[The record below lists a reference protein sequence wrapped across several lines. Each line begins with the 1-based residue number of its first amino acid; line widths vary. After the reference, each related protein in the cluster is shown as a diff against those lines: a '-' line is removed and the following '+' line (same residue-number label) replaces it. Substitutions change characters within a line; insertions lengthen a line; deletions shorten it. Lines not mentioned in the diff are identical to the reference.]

1 MSSKQRKCIFG
12 CKKVRTLFKL
22 PKEEPTR
29 QKWLEFIFASTQQT
43 HHSPLVCDYHFTND
57 CWLNFGQYESGLSGR
72 LVLRV
77 GAIPTIEPNEDFRSH
92 EEHMSRMFDEVMGLG
107 EFADSSSG
115 SVSSSK
121 SGGQNEQKE
130 LDETSGQDQNPLM
143 EEDSTCSKPEEE
155 KVEEEME
162 EEVEDSSISNLAAP
176 SSSSNK
182 LSPFKMV
189 TSKSGSGGSGGAA
202 SDDALDGLPA
212 FEPEDED
219 EEDWH
224 YALPLGT
231 VEDAD
236 KANSKTS
243 QRAQENTSTSKD
255 STPQKPGEDE
265 EAEREREASQGS
277 ANTSHSSQDN
287 TPDNGRDEGVL
298 NQTEET
304 EDSQQEATPEAPVEG
319 SNPPASPGIT
329 IKDEPIDEGY
339 DAALV
344 PQSSTKQIKEELDQ
358 QEEEL
363 RISSVYSVG
372 GVNTFASNTIPAA
385 VSAPAQTT
393 IFIPGRGAV
402 LQAMASLPVRQP
414 APVTR
419 PIPTLTMIPQRPP
432 PPQMAG
438 SVRCSGCSKVLLKG
452 QTAFQR
458 KGSTQLFCS
467 TVCLTGHLPPAKNR
481 NCFQCNRE
489 ITQPRDMITIP
500 AEDGTLISFCGQF
513 CLSVFRHR
521 RKTIDKI
528 PEKWMDKRVEKKPEK
543 PPEKPMERLPEKLF
557 CSVCKVSNRQI
568 EHEVTHQG
576 RLHRLCSDAC
586 FVTWRKLRQLSMN
599 CCEGCG
605 LYCNSNSGSSH
616 TLLIERSHL
625 NFCSPTCIGTY
636 IQTCKK
642 TTECGNCR
650 KITIV
655 STTIMERD
663 QKGKIQLYCSRDCVE
678 DSRPQLQTLV
688 GAPFPCSL
696 CKVSAVP
703 QYHLAL
709 LDGTIRNFCSYNC
722 VTTYRKSGPPS
733 QPDLI
738 NGTSSSKDPLPK
750 DPSKQGSSAVASS
763 VPPTP
768 QDHSSSVPFP
778 GHHLSHSSVP
788 PLVPPPSSV
797 SSPILSGQA
806 QANSPSAQLPK
817 LAEGGAKDPIKLT
830 CHQCN
835 KHFNTKP
842 LLFSHQGRISL
853 LCSVACSEKYKTE
866 KNILVVCE
874 GCKQEKGLFDSIT
887 YNQEELFFCS
897 ENCKVLFKHDLTLR
911 NKDLTWHS
919 CSYCSGFGSKML
931 HSHYGGKIEQ
941 FCKPHCM
948 SQYTVLHYGMSRCD
962 SCRKQG
968 YLNEKLQCLGSV
980 RNFCN
985 MCCLLHYCFLHFE
998 MSQHA
1003 NSNGTGTAPQT
1014 PCTLTQPHH
1023 SSKMN
1028 PVIADVVSLANGSAT
1043 QPSLSTDTAMT
1054 GALPTSSTDG
1064 KNLDH
1069 ASTQTDAMRPP
1080 AHRRRQM
1087 KNKSV
1092 LCRPFTV
1099 DQESMC
1105 QLPET
1110 SSESGDVE
1118 EKVKVVMV
1126 PVPVPVYIPVPVNMY
1141 SQHMP
1146 VPLVI
1151 PMPIP
1156 VPVVVPPQTKD
1167 MTDAAVQSEVFN
1179 ADNEKQEKEFASCAV
1194 QSDAS
1199 SFEDLKSKAVDPT
1212 TRDLER
1218 THKAVQVDLLLPTP
1232 SDKSS
1237 DSTESQPDS
1246 QSETSAAKSDSSAP
1260 DPKTEAPSSS
1270 LMDLETDFPLEPLE
1284 QKPPV
1289 LQRGVK
1295 RPREGSFS
1303 RKRGRRR
1310 TVLAESPSS
1319 APATFTL
1326 NHVYGLKAW
1335 KNWVEQR
1342 KQQPQ
1347 ESSPLEL
1354 KEDILQYNSAELSC
1368 ALSRFIKE
1376 LRRPNGDTYSPDS
1389 IFYLCLGIQ
1398 QYIFLKGRI
1407 ENIFT
1412 DELYGQFASEIS
1424 SMLQLW
1430 KPRLLPNGGVVP
1442 SRVEESFLWECK
1454 QLGAYSPIVLLNTLL
1469 FFCTKKFHLT
1479 TVEQHQHLSFSNFT
1493 RRSKICSRAGKVCY
1507 LHYRRSP
1514 DQTDLIK
1521 KQRLVKEEDLEM
1533 LENVTYPLHCPVRLY
1548 EFYLSRCSPE
1558 SVRDRPDVFYLQPE
1572 KNVHTD
1578 SCHWYSSEPL
1588 DAATLQS
1595 MLTRIL
1601 AVREVQQELEA
1612 ARLQSSTEGDAE

>member
-1 MSSKQRKCIFG
+1 MEHQCVGAGNNSKRNVDVSFQHLCAVVGCSSQRRYVDVSFHVFPKNVAVREKWIEFLG
-12 CKKVRTLFKL
+12 HGNVKKHSWVCSQHFTQDCFYNWQEK
-22 PKEEPTR
+22 KMG
-29 QKWLEFIFASTQQT
+29 FASKLILKPDAVPSIRTQ
-43 HHSPLVCDYHFTND
+43 SS
-57 CWLNFGQYESGLSGR
+57 GQPVS
-72 LVLRV
+72 
-77 GAIPTIEPNEDFRSH
+77 EPH

-265 EAEREREASQGS
+265 EAERDREASQGS

-438 SVRCSGCSKVLLKG
+438 SVRCSGCSKVTFLQLRIETASNATDIEGKPLIRFLKNG
-452 QTAFQR
+452 WTN
-458 KGSTQLFCS
+458 
-467 TVCLTGHLPPAKNR
+467 V
-481 NCFQCNRE
+481 
-489 ITQPRDMITIP
+489 
-500 AEDGTLISFCGQF
+500 
-513 CLSVFRHR
+513 
-521 RKTIDKI
+521 
-528 PEKWMDKRVEKKPEK
+528 VEKKPEK

-788 PLVPPPSSV
+788 PLFSTCKVFSD
-797 SSPILSGQA
+797 
-806 QANSPSAQLPK
+806 PK
-817 LAEGGAKDPIKLT
+817 VCLIHQRKRGDLGLLAVKCTAAV
-830 CHQCN
+830 
-835 KHFNTKP
+835 F
-842 LLFSHQGRISL
+842 
-853 LCSVACSEKYKTE
+853 
-866 KNILVVCE
+866 ILVVAILNSLNVRVAIRV
-874 GCKQEKGLFDSIT
+874 QII
-887 YNQEELFFCS
+887 FFVA
-897 ENCKVLFKHDLTLR
+897 K
-911 NKDLTWHS
+911 
-919 CSYCSGFGSKML
+919 
-931 HSHYGGKIEQ
+931 
-941 FCKPHCM
+941 
-948 SQYTVLHYGMSRCD
+948 
-962 SCRKQG
+962 
-968 YLNEKLQCLGSV
+968 
-980 RNFCN
+980 
-985 MCCLLHYCFLHFE
+985 
-998 MSQHA
+998 
-1003 NSNGTGTAPQT
+1003 
-1014 PCTLTQPHH
+1014 
-1023 SSKMN
+1023 
-1028 PVIADVVSLANGSAT
+1028 VIALTVIVIGGIIHIIQNSAT
-1043 QPSLSTDTAMT
+1043 I
-1054 GALPTSSTDG
+1054 
-1064 KNLDH
+1064 
-1069 ASTQTDAMRPP
+1069 
-1080 AHRRRQM
+1080 
-1087 KNKSV
+1087 
-1092 LCRPFTV
+1092 
-1099 DQESMC
+1099 
-1105 QLPET
+1105 
-1110 SSESGDVE
+1110 VE
-1118 EKVKVVMV
+1118 
-1126 PVPVPVYIPVPVNMY
+1126 
-1141 SQHMP
+1141 
-1146 VPLVI
+1146 
-1151 PMPIP
+1151 
-1156 VPVVVPPQTKD
+1156 
-1167 MTDAAVQSEVFN
+1167 
-1179 ADNEKQEKEFASCAV
+1179 
-1194 QSDAS
+1194 
-1199 SFEDLKSKAVDPT
+1199 
-1212 TRDLER
+1212 
-1218 THKAVQVDLLLPTP
+1218 
-1232 SDKSS
+1232 
-1237 DSTESQPDS
+1237 
-1246 QSETSAAKSDSSAP
+1246 
-1260 DPKTEAPSSS
+1260 
-1270 LMDLETDFPLEPLE
+1270 
-1284 QKPPV
+1284 
-1289 LQRGVK
+1289 
-1295 RPREGSFS
+1295 
-1303 RKRGRRR
+1303 
-1310 TVLAESPSS
+1310 
-1319 APATFTL
+1319 
-1326 NHVYGLKAW
+1326 
-1335 KNWVEQR
+1335 
-1342 KQQPQ
+1342 
-1347 ESSPLEL
+1347 
-1354 KEDILQYNSAELSC
+1354 
-1368 ALSRFIKE
+1368 
-1376 LRRPNGDTYSPDS
+1376 
-1389 IFYLCLGIQ
+1389 
-1398 QYIFLKGRI
+1398 
-1407 ENIFT
+1407 
-1412 DELYGQFASEIS
+1412 
-1424 SMLQLW
+1424 
-1430 KPRLLPNGGVVP
+1430 
-1442 SRVEESFLWECK
+1442 
-1454 QLGAYSPIVLLNTLL
+1454 
-1469 FFCTKKFHLT
+1469 
-1479 TVEQHQHLSFSNFT
+1479 NFQ
-1493 RRSKICSRAGKVCY
+1493 CG
-1507 LHYRRSP
+1507 
-1514 DQTDLIK
+1514 DLI
-1521 KQRLVKEEDLEM
+1521 
-1533 LENVTYPLHCPVRLY
+1533 
-1548 EFYLSRCSPE
+1548 
-1558 SVRDRPDVFYLQPE
+1558 
-1572 KNVHTD
+1572 
-1578 SCHWYSSEPL
+1578 
-1588 DAATLQS
+1588 
-1595 MLTRIL
+1595 
-1601 AVREVQQELEA
+1601 
-1612 ARLQSSTEGDAE
+1612 